1 MKKILAI
8 AAVVAVALTS
18 CVKNETFAPAN
29 EISFENFTLSSKALV
44 DAGAFK
50 TTLTFGVFATDNG
63 TDFTFVDNGKV
74 GYKTTYWGFT
84 PDPVYWPT
92 NAGAPVDVD
101 FYAYYPYNDNT
112 GTEQVACDLTKGI
125 SITDANLG
133 TTIGDQKDYLV
144 APRVENKNVTN
155 ASAGVDVVFKHIASL
170 ILFSAQDVTEIA
182 ELQNKVTINS
192 ITIKKVST
200 SGDYANTAAN
210 TVAGTWTPDT
220 AANLAAIAIDKPVTT
235 AGLVELTSTTEN
247 PVLVVPNTLTAA
259 TEQVVV
265 NYTIANYTYGGL
277 NFPSTTKESTFDLKA
292 GTITEWEQ
300 GKKYVYNLKF
310 KLTEELEI
318 TFNPSVT
325 DWTEG
330 GSADLNVNV
339 AL

>member
-44 DAGAFK
+44 DAGAFN
-50 TTLTFGVFATDNG
+50 TALTFGVFATDNG
-63 TDFTFVDNGKV
+63 TDFTFVDNDEV
-74 GYKTTYWGFT
+74 VYKTSFWGFN
-84 PDPVYWPT
+84 PAKYWPT

-101 FYAYYPYNDNT
+101 FYAYYPYNDNA
-112 GTEQVACDLTKGI
+112 GTEQVTCDLTAGI

-133 TTIGDQKDYLV
+133 TTIGSQKDYLV
-144 APRVENKNVTN
+144 APVVVDKNVTN

-170 ILFSAQDVTEIA
+170 ILFSAEDVTEIT
-182 ELQNKVTINS
+182 ELQDLVTINS
-192 ITIKKVST
+192 ITIKQVST
-200 SGDYANTAAN
+200 SGDYANTAAA
-210 TVAGTWTPDT
+210 TVAGTWTPD
-220 AANLAAIAIDKPVTT
+220 AAADLAAIAVNKPVTT
-235 AGLVELTSTTEN
+235 AGLVELTSTIEN

-259 TEQVVV
+259 TEQVVI
-265 NYTIANYTYGGL
+265 NYTIADYVYGGY
-277 NFPSTTKESTFDLKA
+277 NFSGTTTNATFDLKA
-292 GTITEWEQ
+292 GAIDEWEQ

-325 DWTEG
+325 DWTDG
-330 GSADLNVNV
+330 GSADLEVNV

>member
-8 AAVVAVALTS
+8 AALVAVALTS
-18 CVKNETFAPAN
+18 CVKNETFAPAE

-44 DAGAFK
+44 NAGAFD
-50 TTLTFGVFATDNG
+50 TALTFGVFATNNG
-63 TDFTFVDNGKV
+63 TDFSFVNNDEV
-74 GYKTTYWGFT
+74 VYKTSFSFWGF
-84 PDPVYWPT
+84 DPAKYWPT

-133 TTIGDQKDYLV
+133 TTIGSQKDYLV
-144 APRVENKNVTN
+144 APVVVDKNVDN

-170 ILFSAQDVTEIA
+170 ILFSAQDVTEIPDLQ
-182 ELQNKVTINS
+182 ELVTINS

-200 SGDYANTAAN
+200 SGDYANTAAA

-220 AANLAAIAIDKPVTT
+220 ADDLGAITVNKLVTT
-235 AGLVELTSTTEN
+235 AGLELTSTTEK
-247 PVLVVPNTLTAA
+247 PVLVVPNTLTAD
-259 TEQVVV
+259 TEQVVI
-265 NYTIANYTYGGL
+265 NYTIADYTYGGF
-277 NFPSTTKESTFDLKA
+277 NFTGTTTDKIFDLKA
-292 GTITEWEQ
+292 GAIDEWEQ

-318 TFNPSVT
+318 TFNPTVT
-325 DWTEG
+325 DWADG

>member
-44 DAGAFK
+44 DAGAFN
-50 TTLTFGVFATDNG
+50 TALTFGVFATDNG
-63 TDFTFVDNGKV
+63 TDFTFVDNDEV
-74 GYKTTYWGFT
+74 VYKTTYWGFN
-84 PDPVYWPT
+84 PAKYWPT

-101 FYAYYPYNDNT
+101 FYAYYPYNDNAGAEKVT
-112 GTEQVACDLTKGI
+112 CDLTAGI

-133 TTIGDQKDYLV
+133 ITIGSQKDYLV
-144 APRVENKNVTN
+144 APVVVDKNVTN

-170 ILFSAQDVTEIA
+170 ILFSAQDVTEIT
-182 ELQNKVTINS
+182 ELQNLVTINS

-200 SGDYANTAAN
+200 SGDYANTAAG
-210 TVAGTWTPDT
+210 TVAGTWTPD
-220 AANLAAIAIDKPVTT
+220 AAADLAPIAVNKPVTT
-235 AGLVELTSTTEN
+235 AGLDLTSTTEK
-247 PVLVVPNTLTAA
+247 PVLVVPTTLTAA
-259 TEQVVV
+259 TEQVVI
-265 NYTIANYTYGGL
+265 NYTIADYVYGGYS
-277 NFPSTTKESTFDLKA
+277 FTGTTTDATFDLKA
-292 GTITEWEQ
+292 GAITEWEQ

-318 TFNPSVT
+318 TFNPTVT
-325 DWTEG
+325 DWTDG
-330 GSADLNVNV
+330 GSADLEVNV

>member
-1 MKKILAI
+1 MKKFFAI

-44 DAGAFK
+44 NAGAFD
-50 TTLTFGVFATDNG
+50 TALTFGVFATDNG
-63 TDFTFVDNGKV
+63 TDFTFVDNDEV
-74 GYKTTYWGFT
+74 GYKTTDWGFT
-84 PDPVYWPT
+84 PAKYWPT

-133 TTIGDQKDYLV
+133 TTIGSQKDYLV
-144 APRVENKNVTN
+144 APVVVDKNVTN

-170 ILFSAQDVTEIA
+170 ILFSAEDVTEIS
-182 ELQNKVTINS
+182 ELQELVTINS
-192 ITIKKVST
+192 ITIKQVST
-200 SGDYANTAAN
+200 SGDYANTAAC

-220 AANLAAIAIDKPVTT
+220 ADDLADIAVNKLVTT
-235 AGLVELTSTTEN
+235 AGLELTSTTEK

-259 TEQVVV
+259 KEQVVI
-265 NYTIANYTYGGL
+265 NYTIADYVYGGF
-277 NFPSTTKESTFDLKA
+277 NFTGTTTNATFDLKA
-292 GTITEWEQ
+292 GTITKWEQ

-318 TFNPSVT
+318 TFNPTVT
-325 DWTEG
+325 DWTDG
-330 GSADLNVNV
+330 GSADLEVNV

>member
-44 DAGAFK
+44 NAGAFDIA
-50 TTLTFGVFATDNG
+50 LTFGVFATDNG
-63 TDFTFVDNGKV
+63 TDFTFVDNDEV
-74 GYKTTYWGFT
+74 VYKTTYWGFN
-84 PDPVYWPT
+84 PAKYWPT

-112 GTEQVACDLTKGI
+112 GTEQVACDLTAGI
-125 SITDANLG
+125 SITGADLG
-133 TTIGDQKDYLV
+133 TTIGSQKDYLV
-144 APRVENKNVTN
+144 APVVVDKNVTN

-170 ILFSAQDVTEIA
+170 ILFSAEDVTEIA
-182 ELQNKVTINS
+182 ELQNLVTINS
-192 ITIKKVST
+192 ITIKQVST
-200 SGDYANTAAN
+200 SGDYANTAAG

-220 AANLAAIAIDKPVTT
+220 AADLDAIAVNKAVTT
-235 AGLVELTSTTEN
+235 AGLELTSTTEK
-247 PVLVVPNTLTAA
+247 PVLVVPTDLTAA
-259 TEQVVV
+259 TEQVVI
-265 NYTIANYTYGGL
+265 NYTIADYVYGGY
-277 NFPSTTKESTFDLKA
+277 NFTGTTTNATFDLKA
-292 GTITEWEQ
+292 GAITKWEQ

-318 TFNPSVT
+318 TFNPTVT
-325 DWTEG
+325 DWTDG
-330 GSADLNVNV
+330 GSADLEVNV